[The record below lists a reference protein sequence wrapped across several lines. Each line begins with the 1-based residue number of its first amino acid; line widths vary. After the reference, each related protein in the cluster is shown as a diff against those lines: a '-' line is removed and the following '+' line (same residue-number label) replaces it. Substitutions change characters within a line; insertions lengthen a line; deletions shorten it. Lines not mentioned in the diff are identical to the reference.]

1 MSKLNDLDLMLLA
14 DGESDAAPAGAHAR
28 TTTAADRQKI
38 EGIREVGE
46 LVRGHLELAADE
58 AEPRLAGL
66 WDLVERR
73 LDADERAEQVP
84 VERAAPVKAAQPG
97 LWSRV
102 GGWFAGH
109 RSQVFTGAV
118 AAGAAAVITLMLR
131 PAPETKIVTRDVIRE
146 VPVVQAPGPGPTQQF
161 AAMPAEVESLE
172 VNGGSGAVFTIAGE
186 EGEGETT
193 VIWVTPDD
201 VLEGL

>member
-28 TTTAADRQKI
+28 TTTAADLQKI

-46 LVRGHLELAADE
+46 LVRGHLELSADE

-84 VERAAPVKAAQPG
+84 AAREPVKAAQPG

-102 GGWFAGH
+102 GAWFAGH
-109 RSQVFTGAV
+109 RSQVFTGVV
-118 AAGAAAVITLMLR
+118 AAGAAAAVTLLVR
-131 PAPETKIVTRDVIRE
+131 PAPEPETKIVTREIIKE
-146 VPVVQAPGPGPTQQF
+146 VPPALTPPGPGPTQQF

-172 VNGGSGAVFTIAGE
+172 VNGGSGAVFTIEDE
-186 EGEGETT
+186 EGDTT